1 MSHLGDRVTDLVD
14 GRLSPDAAERAVAHL
29 AGCPDCRAEVAA
41 ERAVRNR
48 LATAAAPAPPDGL
61 VDRLVRLGGPTG
73 PLPPRADRVPG
84 TPAPAPVPWPRRDP
98 RRRSLA
104 LAGAGALSAAVL
116 GLVALTVLGSVAG
129 TAPEPVAVLADMP
142 GRSVPAGS
150 VPAASLPA
158 GSTSAGS
165 MPAEELDAE
174 ILGAEDL
181 GAEDLEA
188 LRAEG
193 WPCPPRLDDRLH
205 LVQARSLLV
214 DGSPVLQLTYSD
226 GRATVS
232 VIEERGRIGPA
243 DAAARVAVLD
253 EVLAAAARSGG
264 GHHVPW
270 HGVWQSGDVVVTVVA
285 DAPPEVLDRLVE
297 VLPHRPAD
305 EPGLWDRVGQ
315 GADVVGALLSG
326 S

>member
-84 TPAPAPVPWPRRDP
+84 IPAPAPVPWPRRDP

-142 GRSVPAGS
+142 GRSVPA
-150 VPAASLPA
+150 ASTP
-158 GSTSAGS
+158 AGS
-165 MPAEELDAE
+165 MPAEELDAEELDAE

-181 GAEDLEA
+181 DAEELDA

-214 DGSPVLQLTYSD
+214 DSNPVLQLTYSD

-253 EVLAAAARSGG
+253 EVLAAGARSGG

>member
-61 VDRLVRLGGPTG
+61 VDRLVRLGGPAG

-104 LAGAGALSAAVL
+104 LAGAGALSVAVL

-142 GRSVPAGS
+142 GRSVPAAS
-150 VPAASLPA
+150 TPAANTP
-158 GSTSAGS
+158 AGS

-181 GAEDLEA
+181 DAEELDA
-188 LRAEG
+188 LRGEG

-253 EVLAAAARSGG
+253 EVLAAGARSGG
-264 GHHVPW
+264 GRRVPW

>member
-61 VDRLVRLGGPTG
+61 VDRLVRLGGPAG

-129 TAPEPVAVLADMP
+129 SAPEPVAVLADVP
-142 GRSVPAGS
+142 ARSVPTGSVPTGS
-150 VPAASLPA
+150 VPA
-158 GSTSAGS
+158 
-165 MPAEELDAE
+165 EDLDAE
-174 ILGAEDL
+174 ILDAEELD
-181 GAEDLEA
+181 A

-214 DGSPVLQLTYSD
+214 DGNPVLQLTYSD

-253 EVLAAAARSGG
+253 EVLAAGARSGG

-285 DAPPEVLDRLVE
+285 DAPPEVLDWLVE

>member
-1 MSHLGDRVTDLVD
+1 MNHLGDRVTDLVD

-29 AGCPDCRAEVAA
+29 AGCQDCRAEVAA

-73 PLPPRADRVPG
+73 PLPPRTDRVPG

-142 GRSVPAGS
+142 GRSVSAGS
-150 VPAASLPA
+150 AP
-158 GSTSAGS
+158 AGS
-165 MPAEELDAE
+165 MPAEDLDAE
-174 ILGAEDL
+174 ILDAEDL
-181 GAEDLEA
+181 DAEDLDAEDLDA

-214 DGSPVLQLTYSD
+214 DGNPVLQLTYSD

-285 DAPPEVLDRLVE
+285 DDAPPEVLDRLVE
-297 VLPHRPAD
+297 ILPQRPAD
-305 EPGLWDRVGQ
+305 EPGLWERVGQ